1 MPDLATTIRGMS
13 PSALRLYK
21 QQLPLRLK
29 TMSPQTRD
37 ATLSRLQGIPEL
49 SDILGGTAR
58 PIQPTT
64 TQIAPTPQ
72 AGATSQPQREY
83 KPWEIPEE
91 LPLWQKGLSALFM
104 PFTLAH
110 EYAIEPFAAAV
121 HSAWTPETEGTEGM
135 GWMERERAE
144 YEAWESPWGVK
155 FWTETLPWLAIPGI
169 GTATGAGRGIAG
181 ALARVAPRLGRAAPL
196 VKGAARVLEYSP
208 YGLMEKAPT
217 AALKLAGKGVGR
229 VTARVARPGVMPDL
243 QDIGIAI
250 ETATKPDKLRQLAN
264 IKGFKHLA
272 KYIGGESAIAS
283 KPAEL
288 AVTGQR
294 ILRAEASL
302 KTSGVMA
309 SLSALGTS
317 TRVFGLDDLQRVTSG
332 PLKGFSLDDIM
343 RTPKKHWAKMTKPQQ
358 EWTTRLVSIEDDI
371 APFLERHNIKINKKL
386 WNEGERW
393 SSRSV
398 VGKVNPEGELAEY
411 AFVTAGGR
419 PGVKPGFMKTR
430 VFATM
435 EEAQRQGFRYLPKEE
450 AVALNIQR
458 AYNRVADQQ
467 MSDWLLARVPWR
479 TTATPA
485 EVRIAFSVAS
495 ANLRQA
501 NHLKAAINRALRGE
515 KLPTQ
520 TIKAI
525 ERHFP
530 EINIRASLGKRDLL
544 TVLKGKAND
553 FIAERQGISKAARLV
568 SKQARE
574 KAVRPAYEEA
584 MLPSVPAFAGK
595 VFTGAEATETVAFLR
610 QSFTPQFNKALGAV
624 NKANSVGRIMALAG
638 DISPFGIQLIFL
650 AGSHP
655 KIYAKSLGAFVR
667 AMVDPDYLPRFYAK
681 HQRTLLGS
689 RGLVLS
695 RGAGGL
701 EMTRAYARGGLL
713 TFGPLKPVGKLLK
726 PFERGYEAALDTA
739 GVLLKESYGHLCTT
753 PANTAAVEAF
763 INEFRGLLSTA
774 KIGLSSG
781 QRQIEAA
788 AILAPQYNRA
798 IGALLKDVASGG
810 LRGQLARD
818 NMAKGTLAIMTMAT
832 ATSMAMGES
841 PDEIA
846 DHLNPMSHNF
856 MTWDIAGQRIGP
868 GSKVRSLLYM
878 LGKTIKNPEDAV
890 YNASRFLRGNFS
902 PVAGTSMDLITGK
915 NFIGEPTRDGLL
927 SLTKTVV
934 GENMLPIWVQSVVFE
949 GGELPGRLTRG
960 ITEFA
965 GGRAYPLG
973 AYGEM
978 RALQDKL
985 AQEQY
990 GMSWADLPSARG
1002 PGKVAQQRIESESPE
1017 LQELITKAAEESG
1030 KWARGDGVLWN
1041 DYNKRVDQVQGS
1053 IKQAVALSAKEFE
1066 ATGDGGNF
1074 REKVNEIYTAQR
1086 MMFEDLKN
1094 DPQFSA
1100 IKEFFE
1106 KPLDE
1111 SLQSKMNPYDLAYK
1125 QYNNLMYGS
1134 DMVDEY
1140 GNYRFDEADIRR
1152 QSFIAKYGTDALNYI
1167 EELLDIRRQ
1176 DEPPAMQSLREART
1190 LLRPYWDIENQ
1201 IWARYPPQLKQ
1212 IALQIMILERTDPRA
1227 AKQLQMRHPQ
1237 ILYVRRQIAL
1247 LRKQMKLRNPR
1258 MAEALR
1264 LFYS

>member
-1 MPDLATTIRGMS
+1 MPELAETIRRLS
-13 PSALRLYK
+13 PAALRLYK
-21 QQLPLRLK
+21 QQLPQRLK
-29 TMSPQTRD
+29 TMSPESRQTI
-37 ATLSRLQGIPEL
+37 LSRLQGIPEL
-49 SDILGGTAR
+49 ADILGGVAR
-58 PIQPTT
+58 PISRVTQQP
-64 TQIAPTPQ
+64 PQ
-72 AGATSQPQREY
+72 AGVTPQPQREY

-110 EYAIEPFAAAV
+110 EYIMEPFASIV
-121 HSAWTPETEGTEGM
+121 HQAWTPPIEGTEGM
-135 GWMERERAE
+135 GWLERERAE
-144 YEAWESPWGVK
+144 YEAWEAPWGVK
-155 FWTETLPWLAIPGI
+155 FVTETLPWFAIPGI

-181 ALARVAPRLGRAAPL
+181 MLARVAPRLGKAAPL
-196 VKGAARVLEYSP
+196 VKGAAKVLEYSP
-208 YGLMEKAPT
+208 YGLMEKAPA
-217 AALKLAGKGVGR
+217 AALKAATKGVR
-229 VTARVARPGVMPDL
+229 RAIPGITKVMPDL
-243 QDIGIAI
+243 QDIGVAI
-250 ETATKPDKLRQLAN
+250 ETATKPDVLRKLAN
-264 IKGFKHLA
+264 IKGFRHLA
-272 KYIGGESAIAS
+272 KYIGGESAIAN

-294 ILRAEASL
+294 ILRAEAAL
-302 KTSGVMA
+302 KATGVVTP
-309 SLSALGTS
+309 LNALGAS
-317 TRVFGLDDLQRVTSG
+317 AKVFGLDDLQRITSG
-332 PLKGFSLDDIM
+332 PLKGLSFDDVM
-343 RTPKKHWAKMTKPQQ
+343 RTPKKHWGQMTKPQQ
-358 EWTTRLVSIEDDI
+358 EWTTRLISIEDDI
-371 APFLERHNIKINKKL
+371 APFLERHNIKINKKI

-393 SSRSV
+393 SSRAV

-419 PGVKPGFMKTR
+419 PGIKPGFMKTR

-450 AVALNIQR
+450 AVALNVQR

-467 MSDWLLARVPWR
+467 MADWLFKRIPWR

-485 EVRIAFSVAS
+485 EVRIASSVAS
-495 ANLRQA
+495 ASLRQA
-501 NHLKAAINRALRGE
+501 NHLKAAINHALRGE

-520 TIKAI
+520 TIRAI
-525 ERHFP
+525 ERNFP

-553 FIAERQGISKAARLV
+553 LIAERQGVARAAKLV

-574 KAVRPAYEEA
+574 KAIRPAYEEA
-584 MLPSVPAFAGK
+584 MLPSVPVFAGK
-595 VFTGAEATETVAFLR
+595 VFTGVEATETVAFLR
-610 QSFTPQFNKALGAV
+610 KAFTPSFNRALGAV
-624 NKANSVGRIMALAG
+624 NKANSVGRVMALAG

-650 AGSHP
+650 AGAHP

-667 AMVDPDYLPRFYAK
+667 AMVDPDYLARFYAK
-681 HQRTLLGS
+681 HQRTILGS

-713 TFGPLKPVGKLLK
+713 TFGPLKPIGKLLA
-726 PFERGYEAALDTA
+726 PFQRGYEASLDTA
-739 GVLLKESYGHLCTT
+739 GILLRETYEYLATT
-753 PANTAAVEAF
+753 PARTAAVESF
-763 INEFRGLLSTA
+763 INEFRGLMSTA

-798 IGALLKDVASGG
+798 IGALLKDVAAGG

-818 NMAKGTLAIMTMAT
+818 NMAKGTLALMMMAV

-846 DHLNPMSHNF
+846 DHLNPTSPNF

-868 GSKVRSLLYM
+868 GSKVRSLLFM
-878 LGKTIKNPEDAV
+878 LGKTLKNPEDAA
-890 YNASRFLRGNFS
+890 YNAARFLRGNFS

-985 AQEQY
+985 AQEKY
-990 GMSWADLPSARG
+990 GMPWADLRTVRG
-1002 PGKVAQQRIESESPE
+1002 PGRIAQQRIESESPE
-1017 LQELITKAAEESG
+1017 LQELIAKAAEESG
-1030 KWARGDGVLWN
+1030 KWARGEGVLWN
-1041 DYNKRVDQVQGS
+1041 DYNRRVDQIQDN
-1053 IKQAVALSAKEFE
+1053 IKQAVLLAAKEFDT
-1066 ATGDGGNF
+1066 TGDGRNF

-1111 SLQSKMNPYDLAYK
+1111 SLTAKMNPYDLAYK

-1152 QSFIAKYGTDALNYI
+1152 QSFIATYGTESLNYI

-1176 DEPPAMQSLREART
+1176 DEPPAMQSLREARA
-1190 LLRPYWDIENQ
+1190 LLKPYWDIENR
-1201 IWARYPPQLKQ
+1201 IWTQYSPQMKQ
-1212 IALQIMILERTDPRA
+1212 IALRIMILERTNPRE
-1227 AKQLQMRHPQ
+1227 AKQLQMRYPQ
-1237 ILYVRRQIAL
+1237 ILYARRQIAL
-1247 LRKQMKLRNPR
+1247 LRKQMKRRDPR

>member
-1 MPDLATTIRGMS
+1 MPDLAETIRGMS
-13 PSALRLYK
+13 PAALRIYK

-29 TMSPQTRD
+29 TMSPQAQT
-37 ATLSRLQGIPEL
+37 TILSRLQGIPEL
-49 SDILGGTAR
+49 TDVLGAR
-58 PIQPTT
+58 PTEPVAQPTT
-64 TQIAPTPQ
+64 AQVAPQ
-72 AGATSQPQREY
+72 EPQREY

-91 LPLWQKGLSALFM
+91 LPFWQKGLAALFM

-110 EYAIEPFAAAV
+110 EYAIKPLAATV
-121 HSAWTPETEGTEGM
+121 HSAWTPEIEDTEGM
-135 GWMERERAE
+135 GWLEREKAE
-144 YEAWESPWGVK
+144 YEAWEAPWGVK
-155 FWTETLPWLAIPGI
+155 FWTETLPWFAIPGI

-181 ALARVAPRLGRAAPL
+181 MMARVAPRLGRAAPL
-196 VKGAARVLEYSP
+196 IKGAAKVLEYSP

-217 AALKLAGKGVGR
+217 AALRMAGKGVGR
-229 VTARVARPGVMPDL
+229 VAGRVTRKAMPDL
-243 QDIGIAI
+243 QDIGVAI
-250 ETATKPDKLRQLAN
+250 ETAVKPDKLRQLAN
-264 IKGFKHLA
+264 IKGFRHLA
-272 KYIGGESAIAS
+272 KYIGGESAIAN

-294 ILRAEASL
+294 ILRAEAAL
-302 KTSGVMA
+302 KATGVMA
-309 SLSALGTS
+309 PLNALGTS
-317 TRVFGLDDLQRVTSG
+317 ARVFGLDDLQRITSG
-332 PLKGFSLDDIM
+332 QLKGLSLDDVM
-343 RTPKKHWAKMTKPQQ
+343 RTPRQYWGKMTKPQQ
-358 EWTTRLVSIEDDI
+358 DWATRLMSIEDDV
-371 APFLERHNIKINKKL
+371 APFLERHNIKINKKI

-419 PGVKPGFMKTR
+419 PGIKPGFMKTR

-435 EEAQRQGFRYLPKEE
+435 EEAQKQGFRYLPKEE
-450 AVALNIQR
+450 AVALNVQK

-485 EVRIAFSVAS
+485 EVRIASSLASVK
-495 ANLRQA
+495 LRQA

-515 KLPTQ
+515 ELPAQ
-520 TIKAI
+520 TIRSI
-525 ERHFP
+525 ERNFP

-544 TVLKGKAND
+544 TVLRGKAND
-553 FIAERQGISKAARLV
+553 FISERQGIARAAKLV

-574 KAVRPAYEEA
+574 KAIRPAYEEA
-584 MLPSVPAFAGK
+584 MLPQVPVFMGK
-595 VFTGAEATETVAFLR
+595 VFTGSEATETVRFLR
-610 QSFTPQFNKALGAV
+610 QAFTPSFNRALGAV
-624 NKANSVGRIMALAG
+624 NKANSVGRVMALAG
-638 DISPFGIQLIFL
+638 DVSPFGIQLIFL

-655 KIYAKSLGAFVR
+655 KIYGKSMGAFVR
-667 AMVDPDYLPRFYAK
+667 AMVDPDYLSKFYAN
-681 HQRTLLGS
+681 HQGTLLKS
-689 RGLVLS
+689 RGLMLS

-701 EMTRAYARGGLL
+701 ELTQAYARGGLL
-713 TFGPLKPVGKLLK
+713 TFGPLKPIGKLLA
-726 PFERGYEAALDTA
+726 PFQRGYEAALDTA
-739 GVLLKESYGHLCTT
+739 GILLRESYEHLCTT
-753 PANTAAVEAF
+753 PSRTAAVEAF
-763 INEFRGLLSTA
+763 VNEFRGLLSTA
-774 KIGLSSG
+774 RIGMSSG
-781 QRQIEAA
+781 QRQLEAV

-818 NMAKGTLAIMTMAT
+818 NMAKGTMAIMAMTVAV
-832 ATSMAMGES
+832 SMAMGES

-846 DHLNPMSHNF
+846 DHLNPTNPNF

-878 LGKTIKNPEDAV
+878 LGKTIRNPEDAA
-890 YNASRFLRGNFS
+890 YNAGRFLRGNFS
-902 PVAGTSMDLITGK
+902 PVLGTSMDLITGK
-915 NFIGEPTRDGLL
+915 DYAGDPTRDGLL

-949 GGELPGRLTRG
+949 GGDLPGRLTRG
-960 ITEFA
+960 MSEFV

-990 GMSWADLPSARG
+990 GMMWADLTTVKG
-1002 PGKVAQQRIESESPE
+1002 PGKVAQMRIEGESPE

-1041 DYNKRVDQVQGS
+1041 DYNKRVDQVQDS
-1053 IKQAVALSAKEFE
+1053 IKQAIGLAASEFD
-1066 ATGDGGNF
+1066 ATGDGRNF
-1074 REKVNEIYTAQR
+1074 REKVSEIYTAQR

-1106 KPLDE
+1106 QPLDE
-1111 SLQSKMNPYDLAYK
+1111 SLQSKMNPNDLAYK

-1140 GNYRFDEADIRR
+1140 GNYRFDEADVRR
-1152 QSFIAKYGTDALNYI
+1152 QSFIAKYGTGVLDYI

-1176 DEPPAMQSLREART
+1176 DEPPAMQALREARVT
-1190 LLRPYWDIENQ
+1190 LNPYWEIENR
-1201 IWARYPPQLKQ
+1201 IWAQYPVQLKQ
-1212 IALQIMILERTDPRA
+1212 IALQIMILERTDPKA
-1227 AKQLQMRHPQ
+1227 AKQLQFRYPQ
-1237 ILYVRRQIAL
+1237 VLVVRRQIAL
-1247 LRKQMKLRNPR
+1247 LRKQMKQQNPM
-1258 MAEALR
+1258 MAESLR